1 MQNSRDLS
9 LWRSLALA
17 FGDGLAFGVGMKLSQ
32 NAVRSKHFK
41 ERPRQIDRT
50 PPAAMGSYDNR
61 VLEAVVNALE
71 ARLNEHSAQMERR
84 LAELESRIAVEM
96 RELQQR
102 PETLAATLREDF
114 SADTEELAQRVGRRM
129 EKELTAVR
137 EEMLVVNREFAQ
149 SVSRIVGQ
157 RMDAGAVELRQ
168 SMARM
173 ISEQVDLQMDA
184 ATDALQHSVD
194 ERLSASDARMM
205 DFISGIGQVCRQ
217 ATERGERGSDE
228 NPPSAEAPAT
238 AQADLPVPE
247 FTQTKTPTGLWRVP
261 LVSSLVLT
269 AAGLLA
275 LHYL

>member
-1 MQNSRDLS
+1 MVTD
-9 LWRSLALA
+9 
-17 FGDGLAFGVGMKLSQ
+17 MKLLLVEDDPSMQVALKRTLQ
-32 NAVRSKHFK
+32 N
-41 ERPRQIDRT
+41 D
-50 PPAAMGSYDNR
+50 G
-61 VLEAVVNALE
+61 
-71 ARLNEHSAQMERR
+71 
-84 LAELESRIAVEM
+84 
-96 RELQQR
+96 
-102 PETLAATLREDF
+102 
-114 SADTEELAQRVGRRM
+114 
-129 EKELTAVR
+129 TA
-137 EEMLVVNREFAQ
+137 
-149 SVSRIVGQ
+149 SWTSG
-157 RMDAGAVELRQ
+157 
-168 SMARM
+168 
-173 ISEQVDLQMDA
+173 DLQMDA
-184 ATDALQHSVD
+184 ATDALQHSMD